1 MLKGAGV
8 HWLRG
13 EPRQCGDR
21 AHRLIP
27 PSLAPTGERRPSM
40 ACLRPIPAPPRL
52 SPSGCPWLRRRRLR
66 HAAPKR
72 GTPRREGRRCKGISS
87 ERYMDV
93 PRPRVGAGRGTTR
106 RTKSPC
112 SGGPGPKPMLS
123 LWSCS
128 GGPARSGCCCPCSG
142 SPTRSR
148 GSRFRIAEPDLVT
161 PRYSAAKAVEWQT
174 AEPARQSRHRK
185 RCRGKS
191 GLHRARCQVTPGRRE
206 PTESATERYRRWPS
220 PPRCGPTQGGHD
232 DAKHRPSPFRE
243 GRSGVAR
250 DQARVKWCG
259 KSAPRAWQQAGT
271 ANPTGSKAK

>member
-1 MLKGAGV
+1 MRPEKGGKEVRVAFPRWRRTRQRVGVTRLRKATLPPFFSSSPNCGVPDPARSKSAGV

-66 HAAPKR
+66 HAAPKL
-72 GTPRREGRRCKGISS
+72 GTPHREGRRCKGISS

-112 SGGPGPKPMLS
+112 SGGPARSEAFALAAAA
-123 LWSCS
+123 
-128 GGPARSGCCCPCSG
+128 PARSGCCCPCSG

-148 GSRFRIAEPDLVT
+148 CSRFRIAEPDLVT
-161 PRYSAAKAVEWQT
+161 PRYSAAKAVEW
-174 AEPARQSRHRK
+174 
-185 RCRGKS
+185 
-191 GLHRARCQVTPGRRE
+191 
-206 PTESATERYRRWPS
+206 
-220 PPRCGPTQGGHD
+220 
-232 DAKHRPSPFRE
+232 
-243 GRSGVAR
+243 
-250 DQARVKWCG
+250 
-259 KSAPRAWQQAGT
+259 
-271 ANPTGSKAK
+271 